1 MVLRRVSDAMSA
13 SLQRA
18 DDYCFRVGG
27 EEFAILFHGQSF
39 QQAKDFI
46 ENIRKNIE
54 NLKIEHEYNSAS
66 VYVTASF
73 GLVIR
78 DAQTIDICEELYKEA
93 DELLYKAK
101 EQGRN
106 CIQINDE
113 KSE

>member
-1 MVLRRVSDAMSA
+1 
-13 SLQRA
+13 
-18 DDYCFRVGG
+18 
-27 EEFAILFHGQSF
+27 
-39 QQAKDFI
+39 
-46 ENIRKNIE
+46 
-54 NLKIEHEYNSAS
+54 
-66 VYVTASF
+66 VTASF